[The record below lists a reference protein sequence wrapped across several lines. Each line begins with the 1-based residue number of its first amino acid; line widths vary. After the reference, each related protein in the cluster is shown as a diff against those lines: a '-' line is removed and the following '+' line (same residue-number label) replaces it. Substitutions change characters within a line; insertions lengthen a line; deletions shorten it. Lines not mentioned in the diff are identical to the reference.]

1 MSAYVFVPALVAAL
15 LVGIG
20 AAYLYLQRRSGGGAS
35 AVAAK
40 AQQVMAESET
50 QAKEKLLEAKEE
62 AVKIRTAAEQEA
74 REYRAQS
81 QQIEK
86 RLLQKEENLD
96 RKGEDLNRRERE
108 FGDKE
113 KGLEELRAQ
122 LEDHKRQQQ
131 LELERVAKMTR
142 QEAQG
147 VLMAQVEQ
155 DLRNEVARKV
165 RESELAARDDS
176 ERRAREIVTESI
188 QRIAADQTAEVSV
201 SVLPLPTDELKGRII
216 GKEGRNIRALQQA
229 TGIDL
234 IVDDTP
240 EAVIISGFDPVR
252 REVAR
257 VALNKLIVDGR
268 IHPARIEEIVA
279 KSRQEVLQRVKEE
292 GEAAVLEVGLQGLH
306 PEVVR
311 HLGILRFRTS
321 YGQQVLNHSKEVAF
335 LAAMMASEI
344 GADVRIAKLSG
355 LLHDIGKAIDHEV
368 EGSHAVIGADLLQR
382 HGVPAPVVHAVRA
395 HHYDE
400 EPQTQEALLLI
411 AADAISAARP
421 GARRESLEA
430 YVKRLEKLEEI
441 ANSFQGVQQS
451 YAIQAGR
458 EVRILVK
465 PEQIDQSSAFL
476 VRSGSPW
483 SERPEP
489 SNTRNNAGK
498 ICGCAP
504 GAVRIGL
511 TDRSPAKPQ
520 GSPAVGL
527 PSCFCRQLSSELGR
541 VPDPVRRRRGR
552 TSGAGGGQ
560 GDPAGAEAR
569 AGAAPDRGQR
579 RERRGRVWAHRQ
591 ASR

>member
-20 AAYLYLQRRSGGGAS
+20 AAYLYLQRRSGDGAG

-96 RKGEDLNRRERE
+96 RKGEDLNRRER
-108 FGDKE
+108 DLSNQQKAQDDI
-113 KGLEELRAQ
+113 KAQ
-122 LEDHKRQQQ
+122 LEESYRQQER
-131 LELERVAKMTR
+131 ELQRIANMTR

-147 VLMAQVEQ
+147 ILMAQVEQ

-165 RESELAARDDS
+165 REAELSARDES

-188 QRIAADQTAEVSV
+188 QRVAADQTAEVSV

-292 GEAAVLEVGLQGLH
+292 GEGAGLE
-306 PEVVR
+306 
-311 HLGILRFRTS
+311 LR
-321 YGQQVLNHSKEVAF
+321 
-335 LAAMMASEI
+335 LA
-344 GADVRIAKLSG
+344 
-355 LLHDIGKAIDHEV
+355 
-368 EGSHAVIGADLLQR
+368 
-382 HGVPAPVVHAVRA
+382 
-395 HHYDE
+395 
-400 EPQTQEALLLI
+400 
-411 AADAISAARP
+411 
-421 GARRESLEA
+421 
-430 YVKRLEKLEEI
+430 
-441 ANSFQGVQQS
+441 
-451 YAIQAGR
+451 
-458 EVRILVK
+458 
-465 PEQIDQSSAFL
+465 
-476 VRSGSPW
+476 
-483 SERPEP
+483 
-489 SNTRNNAGK
+489 
-498 ICGCAP
+498 
-504 GAVRIGL
+504 
-511 TDRSPAKPQ
+511 
-520 GSPAVGL
+520 GL
-527 PSCFCRQLSSELGR
+527 P
-541 VPDPVRRRRGR
+541 P
-552 TSGAGGGQ
+552 
-560 GDPAGAEAR
+560 
-569 AGAAPDRGQR
+569 
-579 RERRGRVWAHRQ
+579 
-591 ASR
+591 

>member
-1 MSAYVFVPALVAAL
+1 MPAYYFVPALVAAL
-15 LVGIG
+15 LVGVG
-20 AAYLYLQRRSGGGAS
+20 AAYLYFQRRAGDGAN
-35 AVAAK
+35 AVEAK
-40 AQQVMAESET
+40 AQQVLAESET
-50 QAKEKLLEAKEE
+50 QVKEKLLEAKEE

-165 RESELAARDDS
+165 RESELAARDES

-321 YGQQVLNHSKEVAF
+321 YGQQVLNHSKEVAY
-335 LAAMMASEI
+335 LAAIMAAEI

-400 EPQTQEALLLI
+400 EPQTMEALLLI

-430 YVKRLEKLEEI
+430 YVKRL
-441 ANSFQGVQQS
+441 
-451 YAIQAGR
+451 
-458 EVRILVK
+458 
-465 PEQIDQSSAFL
+465 
-476 VRSGSPW
+476 
-483 SERPEP
+483 
-489 SNTRNNAGK
+489 
-498 ICGCAP
+498 
-504 GAVRIGL
+504 
-511 TDRSPAKPQ
+511 
-520 GSPAVGL
+520 
-527 PSCFCRQLSSELGR
+527 
-541 VPDPVRRRRGR
+541 
-552 TSGAGGGQ
+552 
-560 GDPAGAEAR
+560 
-569 AGAAPDRGQR
+569 
-579 RERRGRVWAHRQ
+579 
-591 ASR
+591 

>member
-1 MSAYVFVPALVAAL
+1 MPVIVFVPL
-15 LVGIG
+15 LVVAILAGFG
-20 AAYLYLQRRSGGGAS
+20 VAYLLLQRRQGDGTK
-35 AVAAK
+35 VLELK
-40 AQQVMAESET
+40 AQQALSDAEI
-50 QAKEKLLEAKEE
+50 QGKEKVLEAKEE

-81 QQIEK
+81 QQIER

-96 RKGEDLNRRERE
+96 RKGEDFNRRERE
-108 FGDKE
+108 LGTRE
-113 KGLEELRAQ
+113 KGLDEIRAQ
-122 LEDHKRQQQ
+122 LDDSYRQQEK
-131 LELERVAKMTR
+131 ELQRV
-142 QEAQG
+142 
-147 VLMAQVEQ
+147 
-155 DLRNEVARKV
+155 
-165 RESELAARDDS
+165 
-176 ERRAREIVTESI
+176 
-188 QRIAADQTAEVSV
+188 AADQTAEVSV

-279 KSRQEVLQRVKEE
+279 KSRLEVLQRVKEE
-292 GEAAVLEVGLQGLH
+292 GEAAVLEVGLQGLD

-321 YGQQVLNHSKEVAF
+321 YGQQVLNHSKEVAY

-344 GADVRIAKLSG
+344 GADVRVAKLSG

-382 HGVPAPVVHAVRA
+382 HGVPAAVVHAVRA

-400 EPQTQEALLLI
+400 EPHSIEALLLI

-465 PEQIDQSSAFL
+465 PEQIDDTAAQLMARDIAKRIETELSFPGQIRVTV
-476 VRSGSPW
+476 VR
-483 SERPEP
+483 E
-489 SNTRNNAGK
+489 TRA
-498 ICGCAP
+498 IEY
-504 GAVRIGL
+504 
-511 TDRSPAKPQ
+511 AK
-520 GSPAVGL
+520 
-527 PSCFCRQLSSELGR
+527 
-541 VPDPVRRRRGR
+541 
-552 TSGAGGGQ
+552 
-560 GDPAGAEAR
+560 
-569 AGAAPDRGQR
+569 
-579 RERRGRVWAHRQ
+579 
-591 ASR
+591 

>member
-1 MSAYVFVPALVAAL
+1 MPVYVYVLLALFVVVALLAGFGVAYVL
-15 LVGIG
+15 
-20 AAYLYLQRRSGGGAS
+20 LQRRQGQGSS
-35 AVAAK
+35 ALELK
-40 AQQVMAESET
+40 AQQSVSEAET

-108 FGDKE
+108 LGGKE
-113 KGLEELRAQ
+113 KSLDEIRAQ
-122 LEDHKRQQQ
+122 LEDSHRQQEV
-131 LELERVAKMTR
+131 ELQRVANMTR

-147 VLMAQVEQ
+147 ILMAQVEQ
-155 DLRNEVARKV
+155 ELRNEVARKV
-165 RESELAARDDS
+165 RESELAARDES

-321 YGQQVLNHSKEVAF
+321 YGQQVLNHSKEVAY

-382 HGVPAPVVHAVRA
+382 HGVPKEVVHAVRA

-400 EPQTQEALLLI
+400 EPHSIEALLLI

-465 PEQIDQSSAFL
+465 PEQIDDTAAQLMA
-476 VRSGSPW
+476 RDI
-483 SERPEP
+483 
-489 SNTRNNAGK
+489 AK
-498 ICGCAP
+498 
-504 GAVRIGL
+504 RIE
-511 TDRSPAKPQ
+511 
-520 GSPAVGL
+520 
-527 PSCFCRQLSSELGR
+527 SELSFPGQIR
-541 VPDPVRRRRGR
+541 VTVVRE
-552 TSGAGGGQ
+552 T
-560 GDPAGAEAR
+560 R
-569 AGAAPDRGQR
+569 AVEYAK
-579 RERRGRVWAHRQ
+579 
-591 ASR
+591 

>member
-1 MSAYVFVPALVAAL
+1 MTGFVFVLALVVVAPVALGVGALVAY
-15 LVGIG
+15 LVVS
-20 AAYLYLQRRSGGGAS
+20 RRQSNGHH
-35 AVAAK
+35 VLELK
-40 AQQVMAESET
+40 AQQTVADAET

-62 AVKIRTAAEQEA
+62 AVKVRTAAEQEA

-96 RKGEDLNRRERE
+96 RKAEDLNRTERE
-108 FGDKE
+108 LGNQKKSLDDIK
-113 KGLEELRAQ
+113 AQ
-122 LEDHKRQQQ
+122 LEESYRKQE
-131 LELERVAKMTR
+131 LELQRIANMTR

-147 VLMAQVEQ
+147 ILMAQVEQ

-165 RESELAARDDS
+165 RESELAARDES
-176 ERRAREIVTESI
+176 ERRAREIVTEAI

-292 GEAAVLEVGLQGLH
+292 GEGAVLELGLQGLH

-321 YGQQVLNHSKEVAF
+321 YGQQVLNHSKEVAY

-382 HGVPAPVVHAVRA
+382 HQVPAPVVHAVRA

-400 EPQTQEALLLI
+400 EPHTIEALLLI

-458 EVRILVK
+458 EVRILVR
-465 PEQIDQSSAFL
+465 PEQIDDSAAQL
-476 VRSGSPW
+476 MARDI
-483 SERPEP
+483 
-489 SNTRNNAGK
+489 AK
-498 ICGCAP
+498 
-504 GAVRIGL
+504 RIE
-511 TDRSPAKPQ
+511 
-520 GSPAVGL
+520 
-527 PSCFCRQLSSELGR
+527 SELSFPGQIR
-541 VPDPVRRRRGR
+541 VTVVRE
-552 TSGAGGGQ
+552 T
-560 GDPAGAEAR
+560 R
-569 AGAAPDRGQR
+569 AVEYAK
-579 RERRGRVWAHRQ
+579 
-591 ASR
+591 

>member
-1 MSAYVFVPALVAAL
+1 MPINVFVLVVAVLVAIG
-15 LVGIG
+15 VGFG
-20 AAYLYLQRRSGGGAS
+20 AAYLLLRRRQGDGTS
-35 AVAAK
+35 ALELK
-40 AQQVMAESET
+40 AQQSLSEAET

-96 RKGEDLNRRERE
+96 RKGDDLSRRESE
-108 FGDKE
+108 YAKKE
-113 KGLEELRAQ
+113 KSLDEIRAQ
-122 LEDHKRQQQ
+122 LDDSYRQQEK
-131 LELERVAKMTR
+131 ELQRVANMTR

-147 VLMAQVEQ
+147 VLMGQVEQ
-155 DLRNEVARKV
+155 ELRNEVARKV
-165 RESELAARDDS
+165 REAELAARDES
-176 ERRAREIVTESI
+176 ERRAREILTEST

-240 EAVIISGFDPVR
+240 EAVIISAFDPVR

-257 VALNKLIVDGR
+257 VALNKLMVDGR

-279 KSRQEVLQRVKEE
+279 QSRLEGLQRVKEE

-321 YGQQVLNHSKEVAF
+321 YGQQVLNHSKEVAH
-335 LAAMMASEI
+335 LAAMMAAEV
-344 GADVRIAKLSG
+344 GADIRIAKMAG

-368 EGSHAVIGADLLQR
+368 EGSHALFGADLTQR
-382 HGVPAPVVHAVRA
+382 HGLPAPVVHAVRA

-400 EPQTQEALLLI
+400 EPQTVEALLLI

-421 GARRESLEA
+421 GARRETLEA
-430 YVKRLEKLEEI
+430 SIKRLEKREEI
-441 ANSFQGVQQS
+441 ANSFEGVEQS
-451 YAIQAGR
+451 FAIQAGR
-458 EVRILVK
+458 EVRIVVR
-465 PEQIDQSSAFL
+465 PTQIDDASAQL
-476 VRSGSPW
+476 MARDI
-483 SERPEP
+483 
-489 SNTRNNAGK
+489 AK
-498 ICGCAP
+498 
-504 GAVRIGL
+504 RIE
-511 TDRSPAKPQ
+511 
-520 GSPAVGL
+520 
-527 PSCFCRQLSSELGR
+527 SELSYPGQIR
-541 VPDPVRRRRGR
+541 VTVVRE
-552 TSGAGGGQ
+552 T
-560 GDPAGAEAR
+560 R
-569 AGAAPDRGQR
+569 AVEYAK
-579 RERRGRVWAHRQ
+579 
-591 ASR
+591 

>member
-1 MSAYVFVPALVAAL
+1 MPVYVDVLLVVVAAVAL
-15 LVGIG
+15 AGGFGV
-20 AAYLYLQRRSGGGAS
+20 AYLLLQRRQSNGS
-35 AVAAK
+35 NVLELK
-40 AQQVMAESET
+40 AQQAVLEAEQ

-62 AVKIRTAAEQEA
+62 AVKVRTAAEQEA
-74 REYRAQS
+74 RQYRAES
-81 QQIEK
+81 QQIER

-96 RKGEDLNRRERE
+96 RKGEDMNRRERE
-108 FGDKE
+108 LGNQQKSLDEVRAK
-113 KGLEELRAQ
+113 LEESYRDQ
-122 LEDHKRQQQ
+122 EK
-131 LELERVAKMTR
+131 ELQRVANMTR

-147 VLMAQVEQ
+147 ILMAQVEQ

-165 RESELAARDDS
+165 REAELSARDES

-292 GEAAVLEVGLQGLH
+292 GEGAVLELGLQGLH

-321 YGQQVLNHSKEVAF
+321 YGQQVLNHSKEVAY

-382 HGVPAPVVHAVRA
+382 HAVPAPVVHAVRA

-400 EPQTQEALLLI
+400 EPHTIEALLLI

-465 PEQIDQSSAFL
+465 PEQIDDTAAQLMA
-476 VRSGSPW
+476 RDI
-483 SERPEP
+483 
-489 SNTRNNAGK
+489 AK
-498 ICGCAP
+498 
-504 GAVRIGL
+504 RIE
-511 TDRSPAKPQ
+511 
-520 GSPAVGL
+520 
-527 PSCFCRQLSSELGR
+527 SELSFPGQIR
-541 VPDPVRRRRGR
+541 VTVVRE
-552 TSGAGGGQ
+552 T
-560 GDPAGAEAR
+560 R
-569 AGAAPDRGQR
+569 AIEYAK
-579 RERRGRVWAHRQ
+579 
-591 ASR
+591 

>member
-1 MSAYVFVPALVAAL
+1 MPVYVYILLFGVAVVALAGGFGVAYVL
-15 LVGIG
+15 
-20 AAYLYLQRRSGGGAS
+20 LQRRQSDGS
-35 AVAAK
+35 HVLELK
-40 AQQVMAESET
+40 AQQTVLEAET

-74 REYRAQS
+74 REYRVQS
-81 QQIEK
+81 QQLEK

-108 FGDKE
+108 LVNQQKALDDIKA
-113 KGLEELRAQ
+113 KLEESY
-122 LEDHKRQQQ
+122 RQQEQ
-131 LELERVAKMTR
+131 ELQRVANMTR

-147 VLMAQVEQ
+147 ILMAQVEQ

-165 RESELAARDDS
+165 REAELSARDES

-292 GEAAVLEVGLQGLH
+292 GEAAVLELGLQGLH

-321 YGQQVLNHSKEVAF
+321 YGQQVLNHSKEVAH

-382 HGVPAPVVHAVRA
+382 HSVPAPVVHAVRA

-400 EPQTQEALLLI
+400 EPHTIEALLLI

-430 YVKRLEKLEEI
+430 YVKRLEKPEEI

-465 PEQIDQSSAFL
+465 PEQIDDTAAQLMA
-476 VRSGSPW
+476 RDI
-483 SERPEP
+483 
-489 SNTRNNAGK
+489 AK
-498 ICGCAP
+498 
-504 GAVRIGL
+504 RIE
-511 TDRSPAKPQ
+511 
-520 GSPAVGL
+520 
-527 PSCFCRQLSSELGR
+527 SELSFPGQIR
-541 VPDPVRRRRGR
+541 VTVVRE
-552 TSGAGGGQ
+552 T
-560 GDPAGAEAR
+560 R
-569 AGAAPDRGQR
+569 AVEYAK
-579 RERRGRVWAHRQ
+579 
-591 ASR
+591 

>member
-1 MSAYVFVPALVAAL
+1 MPVYVFIPALVVAL
-15 LVGIG
+15 VAGIAITYLV
-20 AAYLYLQRRSGGGAS
+20 LRRQQADGAS
-35 AVAAK
+35 AVQAR
-40 AQQVMAESET
+40 AQQALSEAET

-96 RKGEDLNRRERE
+96 RKSEDLTRRERE
-108 FGDKE
+108 FGVKE
-113 KGLEELRAQ
+113 KGLDDLRAQ
-122 LEDHKRQQQ
+122 LEDHKHKQQ
-131 LELERVAKMTR
+131 LELERVAQMT
-142 QEAQG
+142 QKEAQG
-147 VLMAQVEQ
+147 VLMEQVEQ
-155 DLRNEVARKV
+155 ELRNEVARKI
-165 RESELAARDDS
+165 RESELAARDES

-321 YGQQVLNHSKEVAF
+321 YGQQVLNHSKEVAY

-400 EPQTQEALLLI
+400 EPHSIEAVLLI

-441 ANSFQGVQQS
+441 ANSFTGVQQS
-451 YAIQAGR
+451 FAIQAGR

-465 PEQIDQSSAFL
+465 PEQIDD
-476 VRSGSPW
+476 
-483 SERPEP
+483 
-489 SNTRNNAGK
+489 AGAQLMARDIAK
-498 ICGCAP
+498 
-504 GAVRIGL
+504 RIE
-511 TDRSPAKPQ
+511 
-520 GSPAVGL
+520 
-527 PSCFCRQLSSELGR
+527 SELSFPGQIR
-541 VPDPVRRRRGR
+541 VTVVRE
-552 TSGAGGGQ
+552 T
-560 GDPAGAEAR
+560 R
-569 AGAAPDRGQR
+569 AVEYAK
-579 RERRGRVWAHRQ
+579 
-591 ASR
+591 